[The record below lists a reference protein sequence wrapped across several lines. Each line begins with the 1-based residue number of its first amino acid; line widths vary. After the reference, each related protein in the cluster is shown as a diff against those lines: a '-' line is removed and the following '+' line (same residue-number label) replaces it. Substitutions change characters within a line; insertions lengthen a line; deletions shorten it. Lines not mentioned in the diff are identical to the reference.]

1 MNETLQRLNR
11 QHQKILKIFIR
22 ENALTINKRVEKEN
36 VKIGII
42 EKKMNLA
49 IMQHKN
55 DLQMIKGAIGLLNVQ
70 IRELEMN
77 VLPNTIFGGSRGRVR
92 KTC

>member
-1 MNETLQRLNR
+1 
-11 QHQKILKIFIR
+11 
-22 ENALTINKRVEKEN
+22 
-36 VKIGII
+36 
-42 EKKMNLA
+42 
-49 IMQHKN
+49 MQHKN

-70 IRELEMN
+70 IREVEMN